1 MPDTLASGQ
10 HLDDDQLDPALIKR
24 LQQILQDVLGV
35 ESVTLD
41 DTLPDLVNRSIL
53 ILNLIVAIQ
62 DDLGAAVP
70 VEVFFDATTVRGLAG
85 LIAASRAA
93 QETRS

>member
-1 MPDTLASGQ
+1 MPGRRPSDQQL
-10 HLDDDQLDPALIKR
+10 HDDQLDPVLIKR
-24 LQQILQDVLGV
+24 LQQIVQDVLGL
-35 ESVTLD
+35 ESVAPEE
-41 DTLPDLVNRSIL
+41 TLPDLVNRSIM

-70 VEVFFDATTVRGLAG
+70 VEVFFDATTVRGLASF
-85 LIAASRAA
+85 IAASRAG